1 MAIRELLNE
10 KLLKRAEK
18 YYDSSSFE
26 HVKKLIAVV
35 EASKIYFK
43 KDHCTCLDGDVCST
57 CVENI
62 NACKNALAEVERETP
77 PTP

>member
-1 MAIRELLNE
+1 M
-10 KLLKRAEK
+10 KL
-18 YYDSSSFE
+18 E
-26 HVKKLIAVV
+26 HAKKLVAVV

-62 NACKNALAEVERETP
+62 ERCNNALAEVERE
-77 PTP
+77 

>member
-1 MAIRELLNE
+1 MTNE
-10 KLLKRAEK
+10 EFLKLLELYNVPFVDR
-18 YYDSSSFE
+18 SSITE
-26 HVKKLIAVV
+26 HAKKLVAVV

-62 NACKNALAEVERETP
+62 ERCNNALAEVERE
-77 PTP
+77 